1 MAGKT
6 TLCSLTVACSLL
18 LLTGVQ
24 CQVPGAPTINS
35 FPVVA
40 QTEVQIN
47 IGDPSDPGG
56 SDVNDFSIQHRIAGS
71 DDDWVLFRTRDGVGG
86 TWVIDSLEPS
96 TTYEFRAAAINSDG
110 TGPWTPLSEVTTLD
124 PPTTTGATTT
134 TTTGE
139 TTTGPPSEAGG
150 ASSNSQ
156 RPGEGASTGTTTE
169 QASGNPSA
177 TPVAAIAA
185 PVAIIVFILLLVV
198 AYLLFRRT
206 WKNKGRWG
214 KKGRG
219 VQPSESNMEKGD
231 EKKDPENHDGKNGKE
246 ANTTQGGQPSES
258 QAHNGQSSLR
268 PPYQTHIRAF
278 SAA

>member
-18 LLTGVQ
+18 FFTGVQ

-86 TWVIDSLEPS
+86 TWVIDILEPS

-139 TTTGPPSEAGG
+139 STTGPPSEADG

-156 RPGEGASTGTTTE
+156 RPGEAATTTE

-185 PVAIIVFILLLVV
+185 PVAIIVFMLLLVV

-219 VQPSESNMEKGD
+219 VQPSESNMEKGE

-246 ANTTQGGQPSES
+246 ANTTQGEQPSES